1 MELPSGGKEN
11 VSASNA
17 FFPNYSST
25 YPMTSQAVP
34 LNASKKPKIKPKPQ
48 KGFPSNVRAGD
59 WVCLVCNNLNFSFR
73 NECNRCQLQ
82 TKEQNQIQRL
92 YISES
97 QNFSDDLQNRLP
109 LKDLTNQKYTQLEF
123 DAPGYYSQ
131 PVLKNDVNPA
141 LPPRQTIDIGARDT
155 NIHNLLEFN
164 LSEGFENMLLV
175 TPPKNGYLGPNSFK
189 EYSDSTQKELPPYK
203 SPKHLPSVS
212 PILKEVSGGQDL
224 KEGEKR
230 ERKVHQYF
238 TFIKETQSEQENPD
252 RSGDSQQ
259 LINNS
264 SFFSFP
270 NTIDKPEPIQFSK
283 LRHGFENLTQTDMN
297 QKKL

>member
-11 VSASNA
+11 VSAPSS
-17 FFPNYSST
+17 FFPSYSSA
-25 YPMTSQAVP
+25 YPLTSQAIP
-34 LNASKKPKIKPKPQ
+34 SNISKKPKLKPKPQ

-92 YISES
+92 YISEN
-97 QNFSDDLQNRLP
+97 QNFSEDPLNRLP
-109 LKDLTNQKYTQLEF
+109 FKDLTNQKYAQAEY

-131 PVLKNDVNPA
+131 PLPKEDINPVL
-141 LPPRQTIDIGARDT
+141 LQRQNIDNGARDA
-155 NIHNLLEFN
+155 NIQNLLDFN

-175 TPPKNGYLGPNSFK
+175 TPPKNGNLGPNSFK

-212 PILKEVSGGQDL
+212 PMLKEVSGVQEL

-230 ERKVHQYF
+230 ERKTHQYF
-238 TFIKETQSEQENPD
+238 TFIKENHSEQENPEN
-252 RSGDSQQ
+252 SGYSQQQ
-259 LINNS
+259 LIDNS

-270 NTIDKPEPIQFSK
+270 NTIDKPEPIPFSK
-283 LRHGFENLTQTDMN
+283 LRHGFENLTQT